1 MYILPVTPVS
11 FRKLS
16 FKSTVLFLGNLAF
29 NKDTT
34 DTQKK
39 IKKAA
44 SILDVCVNYSR
55 SAGNETQKF
64 LWGGKKGCTH
74 KKKKVSVKLLELNV
88 FQHAESGGV
97 QAEGVACVK
106 MWAAVWKRT
115 SLLQNVLEETGAV
128 SGRVSVSSDWEA
140 LQELGGKLTLGRA
153 LFNCFYFTWVSPHKQ
168 GSITPDFY
176 PDESDKIHGCQSE
189 QGLCYLL
196 LLVPSWNTVHF
207 LLPWTLWP
215 KASGSYLA
223 CNQESLY
230 SLSLKYL
237 VNQQGL

>member
-128 SGRVSVSSDWEA
+128 SGKVSASIWLRS
-140 LQELGGKLTLGRA
+140 
-153 LFNCFYFTWVSPHKQ
+153 FTGARREVDIRQSPVQ
-168 GSITPDFY
+168 
-176 PDESDKIHGCQSE
+176 
-189 QGLCYLL
+189 L
-196 LLVPSWNTVHF
+196 F
-207 LLPWTLWP
+207 LLYLSFTPQTRQQHTWLLSWWVRQDPWMSVWARSLLPT
-215 KASGSYLA
+215 AVGS
-223 CNQESLY
+223 
-230 SLSLKYL
+230 
-237 VNQQGL
+237 